1 MRRLYA
7 LRELNAVWNSPEHL
21 MLRRARA
28 QMHMLSEDV
37 GGSKFGIPLFLLSGA
52 FVSGI
57 LSVLRAVIEPA
68 LHDRVLSGLL
78 FGLTVVLLVAV
89 AGIVITGASIARM
102 RLRLALR
109 SPVNVLYHTIG
120 STAQPPRDR
129 CFQVAVIA
137 LVLFALA
144 VIAIPSGVYLL
155 LSL

>member
-28 QMHMLSEDV
+28 QMHALRRCRRIEIRYPTV
-37 GGSKFGIPLFLLSGA
+37 PAERA

-120 STAQPPRDR
+120 STAQPPWDR